1 MGKIITVFNQKGGV
15 GKTTTS
21 INLAAALGLK
31 SVKTLLIDIDPQGN
45 STSGVGIEKGDG
57 NIIYDLLVSNCTAE
71 EAIVKDVSEN
81 LDVIPSGSD
90 LAGFEIEFANRDWQ
104 NTLKDKIDALREE
117 YDFIFIDSPPSLG
130 ILSIMSLNASDEVLV
145 PMQCEYYA
153 LEGISQLFSTIEL
166 VRKNYNPTLSIAGIV
181 MCMYDGR
188 TNLSL
193 QVVEEVK
200 SFFKEKVFSTM
211 ISRNVR
217 LAEAP
222 SHGLTIFGYDKS
234 SKGAKNYM
242 SLAEEFLR
250 RMK

>member
-1 MGKIITVFNQKGGV
+1 MGKIISVFNQKGGV

-21 INLAAALGLK
+21 INLAAALGDMGK
-31 SVKTLLIDIDPQGN
+31 KTLIVDMDPQGN
-45 STSGVGIEKGDG
+45 CTSGLGVDKRSEI
-57 NIIYDLLVSNCTAE
+57 NIIYDVLVGNTEIRDSIQTNIA
-71 EAIVKDVSEN
+71 KN
-81 LDVIPSGSD
+81 LDIIPSNNN
-90 LAGFEIEFANRDWQ
+90 LAGFEIEYANKEWQ
-104 NTLKDKIDALREE
+104 NVLKHKIAEIKED

-145 PMQCEYYA
+145 PMQCEYYS
-153 LEGISQLFSTIEL
+153 LEGISQLFETIDL
-166 VRKNYNPTLSIAGIV
+166 VKENYNPNLKISGIV

-200 SFFKEKVFSTM
+200 AYFKDKVFSTM

-222 SHGLTIFGYDKS
+222 SHGLSILDYDRS
-234 SKGAKNYM
+234 SKGAKNYLD
-242 SLAEEFLR
+242 LAKEFLKR
-250 RMK
+250 I

>member
-1 MGKIITVFNQKGGV
+1 MGKIISVFNQKGGV

-21 INLAAALGLK
+21 INLAAALGDMGK
-31 SVKTLLIDIDPQGN
+31 KNLIVDMDPQGN
-45 STSGVGIEKGDG
+45 CTSGLGVDKRSEI
-57 NIIYDLLVSNCTAE
+57 NIIYDVLVGNTEIRDSIQTNIA
-71 EAIVKDVSEN
+71 KN
-81 LDVIPSGSD
+81 LDIIPSNNN
-90 LAGFEIEFANRDWQ
+90 LAGFEIEYANKEWQ
-104 NTLKDKIDALREE
+104 NVLKNKIAEIKED

-145 PMQCEYYA
+145 PMQCEYYS
-153 LEGISQLFSTIEL
+153 LEGISQLFETIDL
-166 VRKNYNPTLSIAGIV
+166 VKENYNPNLKISGIV

-200 SFFKEKVFSTM
+200 AYFKDKVFSTM

-222 SHGLTIFGYDKS
+222 SHGLSILDYDRS
-234 SKGAKNYM
+234 SKGAKNYLD
-242 SLAEEFLR
+242 LAKEFLKR
-250 RMK
+250 I